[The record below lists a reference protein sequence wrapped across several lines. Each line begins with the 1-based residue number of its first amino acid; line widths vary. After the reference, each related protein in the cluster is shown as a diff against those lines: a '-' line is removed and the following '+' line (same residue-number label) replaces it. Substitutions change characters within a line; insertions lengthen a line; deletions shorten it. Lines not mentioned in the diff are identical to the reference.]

1 MKGVINGLGLFNLCI
16 NLLSLIF
23 WCLGKF
29 PLFYLTECQKIL
41 KQKENEKDEDDDEN
55 TIELNFMDKIYATY
69 IVLVLKNKIFGF
81 VWNISFS
88 AAGFITE
95 IYFLYIFQL
104 YSIITLSVT
113 LKNLIFSV
121 VYKFNQLMRVFYLTT
136 ILNFIFSGIAFFH
149 FSRDFIREISI
160 F

>member
-1 MKGVINGLGLFNLCI
+1 MKKVINGLELFNLCI
-16 NLLSLIF
+16 NLFSLKF
-23 WCLGKF
+23 LCLGKF

-41 KQKENEKDEDDDEN
+41 KQKVFE
-55 TIELNFMDKIYATY
+55 
-69 IVLVLKNKIFGF
+69 F

-88 AAGFITE
+88 TAGFIRE

-121 VYKFNQLMRVFYLTT
+121 IYKFNQLIRR
-136 ILNFIFSGIAFFH
+136 LNIFISFV
-149 FSRDFIREISI
+149 
-160 F
+160 